1 MSVATLPRVRKKLTP
16 EERREQRIAHWTKV
30 VHEIIVLRR
39 QGSARY
45 NEADEKLNKLLDK
58 KPKLRVG
65 RLIPFT
71 DGNQVRIVDVYDEA
85 YRKTK
90 SRKVYRAHGINRYEL
105 EVSDANGKVIRNP
118 D

>member
-1 MSVATLPRVRKKLTP
+1 MPVTMERKPRRKLSP
-16 EERREQRIAHWTKV
+16 EERREQRLNHWARTV
-30 VHEIIVLRR
+30 GEILILRK

-45 NEADEKLNKLLDK
+45 NEAEEKLNKLLAK

-65 RLIPFT
+65 RLIPYKE
-71 DGNQVRIVDVYDEA
+71 GNQVRIKDVFEEA
-85 YRKTK
+85 AEKGNGH
-90 SRKVYRAHGINRYEL
+90 KVFRAHGINRYEL